1 MGVAIVSALITC
13 VSAIVAYGV
22 ATRSFAKSKSREHR
36 YKASGIFLITLF
48 VFACGRVAMFGLG
61 LIPTGIEMHIN
72 RAETLLGEL
81 ARGLVMV
88 ANLIVPPA
96 AGLMTMTLLVIYNA
110 RGKGAFYIYWATF
123 VLVNLATSLSW
134 HSIAI
139 TILLSG
145 WLLVT
150 ASGIDR
156 ATQYQLSADAIWYED
171 IAEWRE
177 ARKALCKARWRTA
190 LPYII
195 TIASLCLILST
206 AAIMYFVGFAQGM
219 EAVRTEYNDKLEDQK
234 LESYDEG
241 YEVGYEKGYDDGY
254 DDGMEDLAEEI
265 MSYYE

>member
-1 MGVAIVSALITC
+1 
-13 VSAIVAYGV
+13 
-22 ATRSFAKSKSREHR
+22 
-36 YKASGIFLITLF
+36 
-48 VFACGRVAMFGLG
+48 MFGLG

-110 RGKGAFYIYWATF
+110 RGKGAFYIYWAIF

-134 HSIAI
+134 YSIAI

-150 ASGIDR
+150 ANGIER
-156 ATQYQLSADAIWYED
+156 ATQYQLSVDAIWYED

-177 ARKALCKARWRTA
+177 AQKALRKARWRKA
-190 LPYII
+190 FPYII
-195 TIASLCLILST
+195 TIASLCLILGT
-206 AAIMYFVGFAQGM
+206 AAVMYFVGFAQGM
-219 EAVRTEYNDKLEDQK
+219 DAVRIEYSDKLEDQE

-241 YEVGYEKGYDDGY
+241 YEVGYEEGYNDGNADGY
-254 DDGMEDLAEEI
+254 DKGYVDGAEYMYNEAIKILED
-265 MSYYE
+265 